1 MSSSTI
7 WPLYPADSVGAIIVT
22 ADRRFLL
29 QRRSDIPQI
38 WYPGCW
44 GLFGGG
50 IDRGE
55 TELEA
60 LTREVKEEIDFAV
73 RDARFFTRFQFDFG
87 FADGAA
93 VVRAF
98 YEVPIDAAQIA
109 DMRLLEGQDMRLF
122 DADAVLALPDLIGY
136 EQFALYLYIHRARIR
151 AAPPP

>member
-1 MSSSTI
+1 M

-38 WYPGCW
+38 WYPGWW

-50 IDRGE
+50 IDHGE

-60 LTREVKEEIDFAV
+60 LTRELKEEIDFDLPNAS
-73 RDARFFTRFQFDFG
+73 FFTRFQYDFS
-87 FADGAA
+87 FAGGATIM
-93 VVRAF
+93 RSF
-98 YEVPIDAAQIA
+98 YEVPIDAAQITS
-109 DMRLLEGQDMRLF
+109 MRLLEGQDMRLF
-122 DADAVLALPDLIGY
+122 EADTVLALPDIVGF

-151 AAPPP
+151 TASAP